1 MKSSGV
7 SLNLSQKGI
16 EFPRI
21 ESLSVI
27 IPTYNESQN
36 ILDMLRAISNNLPSS
51 VESEIVVVDDN
62 SPDGTAHIAEEYA
75 KNSNKTRLSVKVI
88 HRPSKQG
95 LSSAILAGIES
106 AKGETIIVMDSDFS
120 HPPETIQ
127 KMLDELQ
134 NPQCDIVVASRY
146 VKGGSVIGWPFKR
159 RLISK
164 SATKIAQHGLGI
176 KIKDPM
182 SGFFAFKRYIIKSIK
197 FDAIGY
203 KMLLELLVKTKG
215 TIVKEIPYS
224 FTNRKLGSSKLDLL
238 VGLDYVRSFWKLYRY
253 GKSVR
258 EKEKRT
264 SVRFFSKAARFYTVG
279 ASGLLLNYFISL
291 LFSGVLSNLW
301 YLHATMVGIIFSI
314 TSNFILNKIW
324 TFENRNF
331 DLRKTVTQYGLF
343 LGFSGVGAILQ
354 LGLVYYLVDSRH
366 LEHGISLI
374 LAVAIAS
381 IGNFLLN
388 KKWTFKEKVWS

>member
-1 MKSSGV
+1 LKSSGV

>member
-36 ILDMLRAISNNLPSS
+36 IHNMLKAVSHNLPSS
-51 VESEIVVVDDN
+51 IESEIVVVDDN
-62 SPDGTAHIAEEYA
+62 SPDGTARIAEEYA

-134 NPQCDIVVASRY
+134 NHQCDVVVASRY
-146 VKGGSVIGWPFKR
+146 VKGGSVKGWPFKR
-159 RLISK
+159 RFISK

-224 FTNRKLGSSKLDLL
+224 FTNRKLGSSKLDLS
-238 VGLDYVRSFWKLYRY
+238 VGLDYVRSFWKLYRH
-253 GKSVR
+253 GKPVR

-279 ASGLLLNYFISL
+279 ASGLLLNYFVSL

-366 LEHGISLI
+366 LEYGISLI